1 MSISVEVSLKE
12 EISRREKELDRLR
25 EALRVISGG
34 DATGAKRGRK
44 PGKASK
50 ASKKKGAG
58 RGRGPRGPKTAEQKL
73 KISQALK
80 KAWARRKKA
89 APAAE

>member
-1 MSISVEVSLKE
+1 MPSSVEQSLKE

-25 EALRVISGG
+25 EALRVIGG
-34 DATGAKRGRK
+34 GGGAARKATKAV
-44 PGKASK
+44 KASK
-50 ASKKKGAG
+50 AKGVG
-58 RGRGPRGPKTAEQKL
+58 RGKGPRGPKTEEQKL

-89 APAAE
+89 PASE

>member
-1 MSISVEVSLKE
+1 MSNSVELSLKD

-34 DATGAKRGRK
+34 DVTVGKRGRK
-44 PGKASK
+44 AGK
-50 ASKKKGAG
+50 ASKKKGVG
-58 RGRGPRGPKTAEQKL
+58 RGKGPRGPKTAEQKL

-89 APAAE
+89 APAGE

>member
-1 MSISVEVSLKE
+1 MSNSVELSLKD

-34 DATGAKRGRK
+34 GAAPAKRGRK
-44 PGKASK
+44 PGK
-50 ASKKKGAG
+50 KKSAG
-58 RGRGPRGPKTAEQKL
+58 RGRGPRGPKTEEQKL

-80 KAWARRKKA
+80 KAWARRKKV
-89 APAAE
+89 APASE

>member
-1 MSISVEVSLKE
+1 MSNSVEASLKE

-34 DATGAKRGRK
+34 VATGAKRGRK
-44 PGKASK
+44 PGK

>member
-1 MSISVEVSLKE
+1 MSDSVAQSLKD
-12 EISRREKELDRLR
+12 EIARREKELERLR

-34 DATGAKRGRK
+34 GGAPAGKRGRK
-44 PGKASK
+44 PGR
-50 ASKKKGAG
+50 KKGVG
-58 RGRGPRGPKTAEQKL
+58 RGRGPRGPKTEEQKL

-89 APAAE
+89 STAAEG